1 MQNISRSTPTFA
13 GWFCLLLLAALVQV
27 PQSVHAQ
34 IVVFDTNLGNIEV
47 NLFGMES
54 ETTVNNFLTYVDG
67 EEYDGTIIHRSAVD
81 FVIQG
86 GGFLDDF
93 SPIDTRPPITNEF
106 GRSNLRGTIA
116 MARTSMVDSA
126 TSQFFFNVSDD
137 NTFLDFQNEGFTVFG
152 EVTMGLDII
161 DAINDLQ
168 VRDGDGNTTNN
179 NGQTFTDGI
188 PVFDSANPN
197 FANNLVVVNSVRRVV
212 AVPEPGTAIA
222 LSMTTMGALLRRRR
236 R

>member
-1 MQNISRSTPTFA
+1 MQSSTRSKPLFA
-13 GWFCLLLLAALVQV
+13 CWFCLLLLTALIQASQPVN
-27 PQSVHAQ
+27 AQ
-34 IVVFDTNLGNIEV
+34 TVVFDTNFGNIEV
-47 NLFGMES
+47 RLFGIES

-67 EEYDGTIIHRSAVD
+67 EEYDGTIIHRSADD

-86 GGFLDDF
+86 GGFLEDF

-116 MARTSMVDSA
+116 MARNSMVNSA

-137 NTFLDFQNEGFTVFG
+137 NTFLDFQNEGFAVFG

-161 DAINDLQ
+161 DSINNLQ

-212 AVPEPGTAIA
+212 AVPEPGTLVLLAMPA
-222 LSMTTMGALLRRRR
+222 TGVLLRRRR